1 MPITTGET
9 LPDTLIHIKT
19 DDGIEETS
27 LKDWSRGRK
36 VVLIAVPGA
45 FTPTC
50 SARHLPGFVDMA
62 ASFFGKGVDAIGCL
76 AVNDAHVMHAWGRD
90 SGADGKIDM
99 LADPEGKAADAM
111 GMLVVNTPVLGNT
124 RAGRLALIAEDGVV
138 THVFIEEPGAFEISS
153 AEHVLKHL

>member
-1 MPITTGET
+1 MPIKTGDT

-19 DDGIEETS
+19 DNGIEETS
-27 LKDWSRGRK
+27 LKDWSQGRK

-62 ASFFGKGVDAIGCL
+62 ATFHDKGVEAIGCL
-76 AVNDAHVMHAWGRD
+76 AVNDAHVMQAWGRH
-90 SGADGKIDM
+90 SNADGKIDM
-99 LADPEGKAADAM
+99 LADAEGKAADAM
-111 GMLVVNTPVLGNT
+111 GMLVVNTPVLGNM

-138 THVFIEEPGAFEISS
+138 THVFIEEPRAFEISS

>member
-50 SARHLPGFVDMA
+50 SARHLPGFVEMA
-62 ASFFGKGVDAIGCL
+62 ASFHNKGVDAIGCL

-99 LADPEGKAADAM
+99 LADPEGNAADAM
-111 GMLVVNTPVLGNT
+111 GVLVVKTPVLGNR
-124 RAGRLALIAEDGVV
+124 RAGRLALIAEDGVT